1 MAARPLWVLTGD
13 LPFPRAG
20 ASLVTEK
27 GLNVLSLQSTQLQLP
42 FKNEQWAQGQHC
54 FSSSAVRYRLL
65 CFPFH
70 EEHGSIPGIRALHL
84 PPGLWEVGSG
94 HSASSPSPW
103 TIGTALKGRV
113 GFFLLLVHLHKGQD
127 FELEIFWLLNFWT
140 GQRSDSCD
148 SLLEKKSY
156 IKNKFGGFFV
166 FVFVFHIQLF
176 SVAATGPWPAP
187 SLFYAEGCAWF
198 SRISLIFYI
207 FKHKTWKALRHYI

>member
-13 LPFPRAG
+13 LPLPRAG

-27 GLNVLSLQSTQLQLP
+27 GLNVLSLFFWSTQLQLP
-42 FKNEQWAQGQHC
+42 FKNQQWAQGQRC
-54 FSSSAVRYRLL
+54 FSSSAVRHGLL

-70 EEHGSIPGIRALHL
+70 EEHGSVPGIRALPL

-113 GFFLLLVHLHKGQD
+113 GVFCSWFIYIKGR
-127 FELEIFWLLNFWT
+127 ILNWKFSDFWT

-148 SLLEKKSY
+148 SLLERDPILKISHFCV
-156 IKNKFGGFFV
+156 IFHI
-166 FVFVFHIQLF
+166 HIQLF
-176 SVAATGPWPAP
+176 SVAATSPWPAP
-187 SLFYAEGCAWF
+187 SLLYAEGCAGF
-198 SRISLIFYI
+198 SRMTLIFYI
-207 FKHKTWKALRHYI
+207 FKHKTWKPLSHYL